1 MSSHSSSFF
10 LGNTAP
16 PSTPEF
22 GKPIRNLFLL
32 EEGTVF
38 TNHGS
43 YGAVPREVMEKRVQL
58 LHTAEAHPDRWFRTT
73 VRPLYDSAI
82 ADVANFVGADPKNL
96 VFVQNATAAV
106 NTVLKNLVLGPE
118 DIILS
123 NSHSYNACNN
133 AIESAIKRCNA
144 DTLSLDL
151 RFPIRSEEEIV
162 EQVVEICK
170 RNTGIRLAMVDH
182 ISSPSAI
189 VFPIATLAQQ
199 LHKLGVLLLV
209 DGAHAPGQLNLDLE
223 TLGADFYT
231 GNLHKWCFA
240 PRGSAFL
247 WVAPKHRESI
257 QPLVTSH
264 LYKQDLTDQF
274 FMQGSMDQTSYLSCS
289 AALDFYKRL
298 GGRAALVDYAKPLLD
313 WAQQMLC
320 HALGT
325 PVLPIPPN
333 MQAPFM
339 RVLRLPPVA
348 KYSPPCRDLA
358 ETFMN
363 DISASDHV
371 VTVITA
377 FSGYLWLRI
386 SANVYSSKED
396 YIHLKDALLRNIPL

>member
-1 MSSHSSSFF
+1 MSSYSSSFF
-10 LGNTAP
+10 LGNTGP

-58 LHTAEAHPDRWFRTT
+58 LNTAEAHPDRWFRTT

-151 RFPIRSEEEIV
+151 RFPIRSEEEVV

-182 ISSPSAI
+182 ISSPSARVAKCHRYGRYI
-189 VFPIATLAQQ
+189 CVKILKCCGKKCGRPRSFV
-199 LHKLGVLLLV
+199 KLSG
-209 DGAHAPGQLNLDLE
+209 
-223 TLGADFYT
+223 
-231 GNLHKWCFA
+231 
-240 PRGSAFL
+240 L
-247 WVAPKHRESI
+247 WVNSTSFNMVLSLN
-257 QPLVTSH
+257 QP
-264 LYKQDLTDQF
+264 
-274 FMQGSMDQTSYLSCS
+274 YLI
-289 AALDFYKRL
+289 LF
-298 GGRAALVDYAKPLLD
+298 
-313 WAQQMLC
+313 
-320 HALGT
+320 
-325 PVLPIPPN
+325 
-333 MQAPFM
+333 
-339 RVLRLPPVA
+339 
-348 KYSPPCRDLA
+348 SP
-358 ETFMN
+358 
-363 DISASDHV
+363 
-371 VTVITA
+371 
-377 FSGYLWLRI
+377 
-386 SANVYSSKED
+386 
-396 YIHLKDALLRNIPL
+396 

>member
-1 MSSHSSSFF
+1 MSSYSSSFF
-10 LGNTAP
+10 LGNTGP

-58 LHTAEAHPDRWFRTT
+58 LNTAEAHPDRWFRTT

-151 RFPIRSEEEIV
+151 RFPIRSEEEVV

-189 VFPIATLAQQ
+189 VFPIATLATE

-209 DGAHAPGQLNLDLE
+209 DGAHAPGQLHLDLE

-247 WVAPKHRESI
+247 WVAPQHRESI

-264 LYKQDLTDQF
+264 LYNHDLTDQF

-289 AALDFYKRL
+289 AALEFYKRL

-339 RVLRLPPVA
+339 RVLRLP
-348 KYSPPCRDLA
+348 KLA
-358 ETFMN
+358 ELAPIPDSCPIIAQQFM
-363 DISASDHV
+363 DQGVDAQFA
-371 VTVITA
+371 A
-377 FSGYLWLRI
+377 FSGHLWLRI
-386 SANVYSSKED
+386 SFNVYNCRED
-396 YIHLKDALLRNIPL
+396 YVMLKEELLRFFSP

>member
-1 MSSHSSSFF
+1 MSSYSSSFF

-133 AIESAIKRCNA
+133 AIECAIKRCNA

-209 DGAHAPGQLNLDLE
+209 DGAHAPGQLDLDLE

-289 AALDFYKRL
+289 AALDFYKRM

-333 MQAPFM
+333 MQ
-339 RVLRLPPVA
+339 
-348 KYSPPCRDLA
+348 
-358 ETFMN
+358 
-363 DISASDHV
+363 
-371 VTVITA
+371 VI
-377 FSGYLWLRI
+377 
-386 SANVYSSKED
+386 
-396 YIHLKDALLRNIPL
+396 